1 MGSSQ
6 GSGAGEND
14 VNSCEEQ
21 DGVRAGCVHV
31 SDMVSER
38 MPPFICE

>member
-6 GSGAGEND
+6 GSGAGGDD
-14 VNSCEEQ
+14 VNSCAEQ

-31 SDMVSER
+31 SDRVNEC